1 MATNTNPTKPPVRN
15 TLHGGV
21 GEVRHR
27 VTFSDA
33 GLAAGVPMKNG
44 IPAGS
49 IITRTTVIV
58 SQAFNAGTTN
68 PLVVGSAPGGSDLEA
83 AADSASGAVGVK
95 RPDTATALAQLPA
108 DTVPYVSYVPTGAA
122 PTQGVADIVF
132 EYVSPRP

>member
-1 MATNTNPTKPPVRN
+1 MATNTNPTKPSVRT

-21 GEVRHR
+21 GEVRQR
-27 VTFSDA
+27 VTFADI
-33 GLAAGVPMKNG
+33 GLAAGIPFRNG

-58 SQAFNAGTTN
+58 SQAFNAGGTN
-68 PLVVGSAPGGSDLEA
+68 PLVVGSAPGGSDLVV
-83 AADSASGAVGVK
+83 AADSASNAVGVK

-108 DTVPYVSYVPTGAA
+108 DTVPYVGYAPTGAA

-132 EYVSPRP
+132 EYVAPRP

>member
-1 MATNTNPTKPPVRN
+1 MATNTNPTKPPVRS
-15 TLHGGV
+15 TFHGGV

-27 VTFSDA
+27 VTFADI
-33 GLAAGVPMKNG
+33 GLATGVPMKNG

-49 IITRTTVIV
+49 IITRTTVVI

-68 PLVVGSAPGGSDLEA
+68 PLVVGSVPGGSDLVA
-83 AADSASGAVGVK
+83 AADSASGVAGVK

-108 DTVPYVSYVPTGAA
+108 DTVPYVSYVPTGSA

-132 EYVSPRP
+132 EYVAPRP